1 MIFRLDERLIF
12 PDPALAEDDGLLA
25 VGGDL
30 SIQRLLLAY
39 QNGIFPWYSDESP
52 ILWYAPH
59 ERFVLF
65 PEELAI
71 SKSLRRVLKSDAFRV
86 TVDRSFEK
94 VISACSAMPRPGQ
107 DGTWIIPD
115 MIAAYIDLHRQGYAH
130 SIEVWQNDELA
141 GGLYGVAVG
150 RVFCGES
157 MFSLVS
163 NASKVALVHL
173 CGMGYSLIDCQVYTA
188 HLASMGARMIGR
200 EDYLKVLNGNGIFG

>member
-173 CGMGYSLIDCQVYTA
+173 CGMGYSLIDCQVHTA